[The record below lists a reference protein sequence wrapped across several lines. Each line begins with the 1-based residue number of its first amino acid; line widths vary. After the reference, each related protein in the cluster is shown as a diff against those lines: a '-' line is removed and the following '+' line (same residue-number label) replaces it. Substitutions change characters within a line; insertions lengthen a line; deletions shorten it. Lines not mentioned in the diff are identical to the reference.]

1 MPVLCSTPQ
10 KHRKCSVRQDKTVLP
25 NKMNSLRLQLA
36 IIIVLWVLAEG
47 WLAFYWWPTEHF
59 SRELFSYGIPITAVA
74 IVMMAWTLLRPYAIR
89 LAGKSS
95 QGKVIG
101 IALLLTALVLGG
113 FVPLLIG
120 RIFED
125 SESFG
130 SLFHGCAGWPLL
142 IGSLF
147 LWILGTMFFLVCLV
161 EILMKKNTKQIH
173 AHDSTV
179 PIGSQHYSKPEQDTG
194 QPATRSELNLQGSD
208 KPQPDAEGRSR

>member
-1 MPVLCSTPQ
+1 
-10 KHRKCSVRQDKTVLP
+10 
-25 NKMNSLRLQLA
+25 MNSLRLQLA

-47 WLAFYWWPTEHF
+47 WLAFYWWPSERF
-59 SRELFSYGIPITAVA
+59 SRELFTYGIPITAVA

-89 LAGKSS
+89 LSGKSS

-125 SESFG
+125 SEIFG
-130 SLFHGCAGWPLL
+130 SLFHGCSGWPVL

-147 LWILGTMFFLVCLV
+147 LWIIGTMFFLVCLV
-161 EILMKKNTKQIH
+161 EILLKKSTKQIH

-179 PIGSQHYSKPEQDTG
+179 PIGSQRHSKAEQDAA
-194 QPATRSELNLQGSD
+194 PN
-208 KPQPDAEGRSR
+208 P